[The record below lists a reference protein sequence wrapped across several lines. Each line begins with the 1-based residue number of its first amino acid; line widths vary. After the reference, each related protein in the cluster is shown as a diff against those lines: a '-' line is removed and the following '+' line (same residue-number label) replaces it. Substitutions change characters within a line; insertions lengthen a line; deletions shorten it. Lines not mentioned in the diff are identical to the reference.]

1 MNKSLSIFGLL
12 GLFIVGTVSMSS
24 CSAQN
29 SSSIVLEKAKERR
42 ESQEEKEFFE
52 GGLFFNIEEQAE
64 NKQKQ
69 TTLEEKE
76 EVSDDFFDRS
86 FQLVFFGDSLTQG
99 VGDSTKKGGFTPFV
113 KEHYLNKS
121 YIDEVSITNLGVRGN
136 RTNHLLKRLKQPEV
150 QDSLQSADVIFM
162 TVGGNDLMKVIRENF
177 LDLNFELFDKE
188 QAEYAVRLETVIS
201 EVRKNNPNST
211 IYVVGLFN
219 PFYEFFK
226 EIPEMNEVVTNW
238 NETTVSVL
246 EKHPKTVFVP
256 IQELF
261 LDTDENLLDDDQF
274 HPNEKGYHL
283 IGNEV
288 VKQVIEYNEEVLSE
302 ENLLE
307 ERE

>member
-12 GLFIVGTVSMSS
+12 GLFIIATVSMSS

-42 ESQEEKEFFE
+42 ESQEEKELFE
-52 GGLFFNIEEQAE
+52 GGLFFNKEEQAE

-113 KEHYLNKS
+113 KEHYLSKS
-121 YIDEVSITNLGVRGN
+121 YIDEVSMTNLGVRGN

-150 QDSLQSADVIFM
+150 QEALQSADVIFM

-188 QAEYAVRLETVIS
+188 QAEYAERLETVIS

-246 EKHPKTVFVP
+246 EKHPKTAFVP

-261 LDTDENLLDDDQF
+261 HDTDENLLDDDQF
-274 HPNEKGYHL
+274 HPNEKGYQL

-288 VKQVIEYNEEVLSE
+288 VKQVIEYNEEVLLE
-302 ENLLE
+302 ENLLQ

>member
-1 MNKSLSIFGLL
+1 MKKSLSIFGLL
-12 GLFIVGTVSMSS
+12 GLFIIVTVSMSS

-52 GGLFFNIEEQAE
+52 GGLFFNKEEQAE

-99 VGDSTKKGGFTPFV
+99 VGDSTGNGGFTPFV
-113 KEHYLNKS
+113 KEHYLTKS

-150 QDSLQSADVIFM
+150 QESLQSADVIFM

-188 QAEYAVRLETVIS
+188 QAEYAERLETVIS
-201 EVRKNNPNST
+201 EVRKNNPDST
-211 IYVVGLFN
+211 IYIVGLFN

-226 EIPEMNEVVTNW
+226 EIPEMNEVVSNW

-246 EKHPKTVFVP
+246 EKHPKTSFVP

-261 LDTDENLLDDDQF
+261 LDPDENLLDDDQF
-274 HPNEKGYHL
+274 HPNEKGYQL
-283 IGNEV
+283 IGNEI
-288 VKQVIEYNEEVLSE
+288 VKQMIVYNEEVLSE
-302 ENLLE
+302 ENLLQ

>member
-12 GLFIVGTVSMSS
+12 GLFIIVIVSMSS

-52 GGLFFNIEEQAE
+52 GGLFFNREEQAE

-86 FQLVFFGDSLTQG
+86 FHLVFFGDSLTQG
-99 VGDSTKKGGFTPFV
+99 VGDSTGKGGFTPFV
-113 KEHYLNKS
+113 KEHYLGKS

-150 QDSLQSADVIFM
+150 QESLQSADVIFM

-188 QAEYAVRLETVIS
+188 QAEYAERLETVIT
-201 EVRKNNPNST
+201 EVRKNNPDST

-226 EIPEMNEVVTNW
+226 EIPEMNEVVSNW
-238 NETTVSVL
+238 NETTVSIL
-246 EKHPKTVFVP
+246 EKHPKTSFVP

-274 HPNEKGYHL
+274 HPNEKGYQL
-283 IGNEV
+283 IGAEI
-288 VKQVIEYNEEVLSE
+288 VKHVIEYNEEVLSE
-302 ENLLE
+302 ENLLQ